1 MYLIAHNSASKTSA
15 LFFLVPPVAAVI
27 SWIILDETLTVLD
40 VFGFMVASYGVYV
53 ATRPSPTT
61 HTG

>member
-27 SWIILDETLTVLD
+27 SWIILDETLTLLD
-40 VFGFMVASYGVYV
+40 VFGFMVESYGVYV
-53 ATRPSPTT
+53 ATRPSPTA
-61 HTG
+61 HKG